1 MSADSGVGSGADV
14 RFLLSGYYGFGN
26 LGDEALLQVIVE
38 QLRARWPHCA
48 VDVLSGDPAATARTY
63 GVEATPRMDLARVR
77 GAIEAADVVLSGGGG
92 LLQNVTS
99 LKSLLYYSG
108 VIRSAIRAG
117 KPTMVFAQSIGPLDF
132 WGRAMVR
139 NFCKGLRAAT
149 VRDERSRTLL
159 HALLPDV
166 PVERTADPVFLFEPG
181 GDPLDLAAEGLAGDD
196 APMVV
201 ISVRKWQGADATA
214 RAMANAVDHLAG
226 RHGARVAFLPLGGP
240 PDAEIATTIIRR
252 CASTPVLLP
261 DYPLGQAAQVI
272 GRASLVIGMRL
283 HALIIA
289 ARLGVPFVALPYDPK
304 VTALLEDLRYPAGP
318 LFVPGRPLPPGDEI
332 ARRLD
337 DAWARRAELASHLE
351 SVRPEIEQLA
361 ERNFDVLDDLVAG
374 TAHKAAGAEGSAGG

>member
-1 MSADSGVGSGADV
+1 MSAVSGVASGGGM

-26 LGDEALLQVIVE
+26 LGDEALLEVIVE
-38 QLRARWPHCA
+38 RLRARWPGCA
-48 VDVLSGDPAATARTY
+48 VDVLSGDPAATARAY
-63 GVEATPRMDLARVR
+63 GVDATPRMDVGRVR

-139 NFCKGLRAAT
+139 NFCKGLQAAT
-149 VRDERSRTLL
+149 VRDERSRALLHTLL
-159 HALLPDV
+159 PGV

-181 GDPLDLAAEGLAGDD
+181 GEPLDLTAEGLAGDD
-196 APMVV
+196 APLVV
-201 ISVRKWQGADATA
+201 VSVRKWQAADATA
-214 RAMANAVDHLAG
+214 QAIADAVDHLAG

-240 PDAEIATTIIRR
+240 PDAEVATTIIRR
-252 CASTPVLLP
+252 CGSTPVLLP

-289 ARLGVPFVALPYDPK
+289 ARLGVPFLALPYDPK
-304 VTALLEDLRYPAGP
+304 VSALLEDLRYPAGP
-318 LFVPGRPLPPGDEI
+318 LFVPGRPLPANDELV
-332 ARRLD
+332 RRLD
-337 DAWARRAELASHLE
+337 DAWARRGELAAHLE

-361 ERNFDVLDDLVAG
+361 ERNFDVLDELVTR
-374 TAHKAAGAEGSAGG
+374 TAHKAAGTEP